1 MPSHKA
7 IFSIE
12 IMLKL
17 SPFSNHFYLTFI
29 QKTSFQKDSSNHRQI
44 KSDFFPETSPD
55 GDQKSYSNS
64 LSTSTCSP
72 FMSLLSPFPR
82 RIVRIKQSIYMCFG
96 LSYFHFI
103 HRTAHCARYSD
114 QHTSIWCHLFQ
125 FFASLGFLQFVMK
138 STLSLIEAGRLWNIF
153 DGGARRKDKPKEII
167 RKVTENDGVDL
178 GFGEACREQAWDLV
192 GR

>member
-7 IFSIE
+7 IFSIK

-44 KSDFFPETSPD
+44 KSDFFPETFPD

-72 FMSLLSPFPR
+72 FMSLLSPFLAGLCGLNNQFTCVLVCH
-82 RIVRIKQSIYMCFG
+82 ISI
-96 LSYFHFI
+96 SSTVQ
-103 HRTAHCARYSD
+103 RTAQGIQINIHPFGVIYFNFLPLSVSYS
-114 QHTSIWCHLFQ
+114 SWWN
-125 FFASLGFLQFVMK
+125 
-138 STLSLIEAGRLWNIF
+138 RLWVWSKPGDCEIF
-153 DGGARRKDKPKEII
+153 STGEREGKINRKK
-167 RKVTENDGVDL
+167 
-178 GFGEACREQAWDLV
+178 
-192 GR
+192 